1 MTSFD
6 GREQTS
12 GDTAFRSM
20 RDELDAKRTEI
31 INQMKALRAK
41 LEAGD
46 DSELLVWV
54 LRDRLACAQRPLRH
68 HPRYSESGVVLPIA
82 LTPLVC
88 EWVAKIR
95 AAGIISIISFM
106 HERDRAC
113 YAELDLGSEDVL
125 SFYESQGLAVVRL
138 PWEDPHHSR
147 ADKMVKRRA
156 LEDSR
161 ARALRAFDE
170 LAKPVLLQCSAG
182 IDRSAPVAA
191 YIWQNRRSS

>member
-1 MTSFD
+1 
-6 GREQTS
+6 
-12 GDTAFRSM
+12 M
-20 RDELDAKRTEI
+20 RDELDAKRIEI
-31 INQMKALRAK
+31 VIAMKALKTK
-41 LEAGD
+41 LETGD
-46 DSELLVWV
+46 DSQLLVWV

-68 HPRYSESGVVLPIA
+68 HPRYSGSGVVLPA
-82 LTPLVC
+82 TLTPLVFD
-88 EWVAKIR
+88 WVAKIR
-95 AAGIISIISFM
+95 AAGIVSVISFM
-106 HERDRAC
+106 HDRDRAC

-147 ADKMVKRRA
+147 ADKMVKQRA
-156 LEDSR
+156 LDDSR

-170 LAKPVLLQCSAG
+170 LSKPVLLQCSAG